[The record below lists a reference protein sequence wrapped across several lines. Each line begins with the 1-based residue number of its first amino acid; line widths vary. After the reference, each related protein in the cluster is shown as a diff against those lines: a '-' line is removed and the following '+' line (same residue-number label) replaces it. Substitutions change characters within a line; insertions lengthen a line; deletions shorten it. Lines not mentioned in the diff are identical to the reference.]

1 MAGQETQ
8 YISDILKEFY
18 TPVIV
23 NQMYKKSPTWALLKK
38 KTAPYAG
45 KRIVIPVRTAFT
57 EAVGALAANNY
68 TLMTAQRN
76 TYDQA
81 WITMK
86 RNYGRVM
93 VDGFAIEAAKGKGGW
108 IDVLQG
114 EIEGNLDAFALDVD
128 RQLMADGSGR
138 LGTVLAVSAT
148 GATQTFTITG
158 AAGLS
163 DDVNPSAV
171 KWFRAGQ
178 VVDFYRSGTLV
189 GYAQLTSVTP
199 STVTVIAGAMSAGA
213 PAPSD
218 VVYKHST
225 YEGTSSNG
233 EMIGLE
239 GLIGA
244 GNLLSSG
251 LFENIDATA
260 EVTWQSQVFA
270 LGSLSRA
277 TGTNKPSSTCLSE
290 ADIQTDLDAID
301 NYSAGE
307 PVDIAITTKAL
318 RNKLIADQKLAYRT
332 EILEL
337 NAGWKAIK
345 YTGGDVELPI
355 MGIKNC
361 PTGRIYY
368 LSQPH
373 LTLYVLKA
381 LQWDD
386 KLGGVIKGI
395 AGMDAYEAWFKI
407 YANMGTNCRNSMGK
421 SYGYTLV

>member
-1 MAGQETQ
+1 LQ

-23 NQMYKKSPTWALLKK
+23 NQMYKKSPVWALLKK

-81 WITMK
+81 WILMK

-128 RQLMADGSGR
+128 RQLMADGSGV
-138 LGTVLAVSAT
+138 LGTIRTT
-148 GATQTFTITG
+148 GSSTSFTVTG
-158 AAGLS
+158 PAGLT
-163 DDVNPSAV
+163 DDVNPSSV
-171 KWFRAGQ
+171 KWFRVGQ
-178 VVDFYRSGTLV
+178 YIDFYHSGAFK
-189 GYAQLTSVTP
+189 GYAQVATVTP
-199 STVTVIAGAMSAGA
+199 STNTVTIGAMSADTIA
-213 PAPSD
+213 PGD
-218 VVYKHST
+218 VIYKHLT
-225 YEGTSSNG
+225 YEGVNSNG

-239 GLIGA
+239 GIISD

-251 LFENIDATA
+251 AFENIDATA
-260 EVTWQSQVFA
+260 EVTWRSQVQA
-270 LGSLSRA
+270 IGSAGRA
-277 TGTNKPSSTCLSE
+277 TGTNKPSDTCLSE
-290 ADIQTDLDAID
+290 ADIQTDLDQID

-345 YTGGDVELPI
+345 YSGGDVELPI

>member
-1 MAGQETQ
+1 M
-8 YISDILKEFY
+8 
-18 TPVIV
+18 
-23 NQMYKKSPTWALLKK
+23 
-38 KTAPYAG
+38 
-45 KRIVIPVRTAFT
+45 RTAFT

-128 RQLMADGSGR
+128 RQLMTDGSGV
-138 LGTVLAVSAT
+138 LGTVLAT
-148 GATQTFTITG
+148 GSDTSFTVTG
-158 AAGLS
+158 PAGLT
-163 DDVNPSAV
+163 DDVNPSSV
-171 KWFRAGQ
+171 KWIRNGQ
-178 VVDFYRSGTLV
+178 VLDFYRSGTLV
-189 GYAQLTSVTP
+189 GYAQVGTVVP
-199 STVTVIAGAMSAGA
+199 STATVTIGAMSAGKVY
-213 PAPSD
+213 PAD
-218 VVYKHST
+218 VIYKHST

-251 LFENIDATA
+251 VFENIDATA
-260 EVTWQSQVFA
+260 ETTWRSQVFDIKTLA
-270 LGSLSRA
+270 RA
-277 TGTNKPSSTCLSE
+277 TGTNKPSAQCLSE

-307 PVDIAITTKAL
+307 PVDLAITTKAL

-345 YTGGDVELPI
+345 YSGGDVELPI

-407 YANMGTNCRNSMGK
+407 YSNMGTNCRNSMGK

>member
-1 MAGQETQ
+1 VAGQEYQ

-23 NQMYKKSPTWALLKK
+23 NQMYKKSPVWALLKK

-45 KRIVIPVRTAFT
+45 KRVVIPVRVAFT

-68 TLMTAQRN
+68 TLMSAQRN

-81 WITMK
+81 WILMK

-93 VDGFAIEAAKGKGGW
+93 VDGFSIEAAKGKGGW

-128 RQLMADGSGR
+128 RQLMADGSGV
-138 LGTVLAVSAT
+138 LGIALTTGSYSAV
-148 GATQTFTITG
+148 ITG
-158 AAGLS
+158 PANLMGDINPTAA
-163 DDVNPSAV
+163 
-171 KWFRAGQ
+171 KWFRKGQ
-178 VVDFYRSGTLV
+178 LVDVYASNKTSYK
-189 GYAQLTSVTP
+189 GYAQVSSVVP
-199 STVTVIAGAMSAGA
+199 STHTVNFAA
-213 PAPSD
+213 APSGGALAD
-218 VVYKHST
+218 GDYFFKKGT
-225 YEGTSSNG
+225 YESSTANG
-233 EMIGLE
+233 EMVGLE
-239 GLIGA
+239 GIISA
-244 GNLLSSG
+244 GNLNGGSD
-251 LFENIDATA
+251 FENIDASA
-260 EVTWQSQVFA
+260 EITWRSQVFNIA
-270 LGSLSRA
+270 SLARP
-277 TGTNKPSSTCLSE
+277 TGTNKPSTTTLTE
-290 ADIQTDLDAID
+290 ADIQADLDAID

-307 PVDIAITTKAL
+307 PVDIAIMTKAL

-332 EILEL
+332 EVIEL

-345 YTGGDVELPI
+345 YSGGDVELPI
-355 MGIKNC
+355 MGIKMC
-361 PTGRIYY
+361 PTGRVYY

-373 LTLYVLKA
+373 LALYVLKA

-407 YANMGTNCRNSMGK
+407 YSNMGTNCRNSMGK
-421 SYGYTLV
+421 SFGYTTS